1 MAYFIES
8 FKKFNF
14 KNWKKISKKTV
25 IHQEDKI
32 FIFIVIL
39 STIVITVDYAL
50 IIKFIDIIKN
60 I

>member
-1 MAYFIES
+1 MAYIIES
-8 FKKFNF
+8 FKKINF
-14 KNWKKISKKTV
+14 KKWKKISKKTV
-25 IHQEDKI
+25 MNQEDKI

>member
-1 MAYFIES
+1 MAYIIES
-8 FKKFNF
+8 FKKINL
-14 KNWKKISKKTV
+14 KNWKKSSKKLV
-25 IHQEDKI
+25 IHHEDKI

>member
-1 MAYFIES
+1 MAYIIES
-8 FKKFNF
+8 FKKINF
-14 KNWKKISKKTV
+14 KNWKKFSKKTV

>member
-1 MAYFIES
+1 MAYIINS
-8 FKKFNF
+8 FKKLNL
-14 KNWKKISKKTV
+14 KSWKKTSKKS
-25 IHQEDKI
+25 IINNDDKI

-39 STIVITVDYAL
+39 SSIVITIDYAL

>member
-1 MAYFIES
+1 MAYIIES
-8 FKKFNF
+8 FKKLNF
-14 KNWKKISKKTV
+14 KKWKKASRKTV
-25 IHQEDKI
+25 IPQEDKI

-39 STIVITVDYAL
+39 STIVITIDYAL